1 MLPFCPFV
9 RGHGAKHSAQ
19 YLDLGPR
26 DLREHFE
33 LPATAESAYVC
44 SPRRQPDRRYTH
56 KTAAKMT
63 VLRSRGDWI

>member
-26 DLREHFE
+26 DLREHRDGKVVRFE
-33 LPATAESAYVC
+33 RGLNLEAVLEAAGLP
-44 SPRRQPDRRYTH
+44 H
-56 KTAAKMT
+56 
-63 VLRSRGDWI
+63 RSLD

>member
-1 MLPFCPFV
+1 VLPFCPFV
-9 RGHGAKHSAQ
+9 RGYGAKHSAQ

-44 SPRRQPDRRYTH
+44 SPPPTTGSPLHTQHRR
-56 KTAAKMT
+56 
-63 VLRSRGDWI
+63 